1 MQVFLSCVSEKEDH
15 RCKAKDMYIST
26 LFKKSLQVAQ
36 KMHPD
41 KIYILSAKHYL
52 LGLNDVIDPY
62 NMTLNDMNVEERQ
75 KWTEKVIKLMKDKHI
90 NFSEKTYFFAGN
102 NYIEFLKDEFSNYE
116 EVYGGETIGN
126 ILHNLDKKLN
136 ESIYPTRRMRH
147 LSELL

>member
-15 RCKAKDMYIST
+15 RCKAKDMYISP
-26 LFKKSLQVAQ
+26 LFKKSFQVAQ

-52 LGLNDVIDPY
+52 LGLNDVIEPY
-62 NMTLNDMNVEERQ
+62 NLTLNDMGVEERQ
-75 KWTEKVIKLMKDKHI
+75 KWADKVIDIMKKKHI

-102 NYIEFLKDEFSNYE
+102 NYIEFLKNEFSNYE
-116 EVYGGETIGN
+116 EVYGGKQIGD

-136 ESIYPTRRMRH
+136 EDNKCRMRH